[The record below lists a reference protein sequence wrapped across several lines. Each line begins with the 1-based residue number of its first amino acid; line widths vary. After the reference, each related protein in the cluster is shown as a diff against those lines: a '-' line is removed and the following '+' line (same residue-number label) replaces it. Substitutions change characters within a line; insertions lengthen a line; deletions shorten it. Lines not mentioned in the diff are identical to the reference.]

1 MRISAATQREAA
13 AAFDHTSTTGRLL
26 WIADCNSARNKH
38 LDDYQMADEDVH
50 FSLLLEVCQDSFGFA
65 PQSNALSAPIVQ
77 LVGVFDIE
85 FLERNQIS
93 ASQT

>member
-1 MRISAATQREAA
+1 MKMAI
-13 AAFDHTSTTGRLL
+13 F
-26 WIADCNSARNKH
+26 H
-38 LDDYQMADEDVH
+38 LPWRGQG
-50 FSLLLEVCQDSFGFA
+50 SFCFA